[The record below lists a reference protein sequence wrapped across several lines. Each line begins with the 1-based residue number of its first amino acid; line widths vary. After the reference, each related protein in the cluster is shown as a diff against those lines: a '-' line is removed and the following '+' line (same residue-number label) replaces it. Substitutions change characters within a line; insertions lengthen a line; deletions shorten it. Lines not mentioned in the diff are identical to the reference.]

1 METHTHNWLERT
13 ELLLGS
19 EKLELLRNA
28 HVLVV
33 GLGGVGAYA
42 AEMIARA
49 GVGRMTVADAD
60 TVNAT
65 NINRQLV
72 ALHSTVGRPK
82 AEVMRERVLDIHP
95 ACRAEARVEFYPF
108 PLDFTAFDYV
118 ADCVDTVTAK
128 LALIEA
134 CRSTGT
140 PVISCM
146 GTGNKLDA
154 GAFEVSRIED
164 TSVCPLSR
172 VMRYELKK
180 RGITGVK
187 CVYSRELP
195 RRTDGER
202 VPASVSYVPSSAG
215 LLLAGEIIQ
224 DLIRIS

>member
-1 METHTHNWLERT
+1 MRAFDRT
-13 ELLLGS
+13 ARLLGREAVDRLAAS
-19 EKLELLRNA
+19 A
-28 HVLVV
+28 VAVF
-33 GLGGVGAYA
+33 GLGGVGSYA
-42 AEMIARA
+42 AEALARA
-49 GVGRMTVADAD
+49 GIGRLLLVDAD
-60 TVNAT
+60 VVDET

-134 CRSTGT
+134 CRSAGT

-164 TSVCPLSR
+164 TSVCPLAR

-195 RRTDGER
+195 AAPTANASPRLFPTSR
-202 VPASVSYVPSSAG
+202 VRLVYCWLV
-215 LLLAGEIIQ
+215 
-224 DLIRIS
+224 R

>member
-1 METHTHNWLERT
+1 MRAFDRT
-13 ELLLGS
+13 ARLLGREAVDRLAAS
-19 EKLELLRNA
+19 A
-28 HVLVV
+28 VAVF
-33 GLGGVGAYA
+33 GLGGVGSYA
-42 AEMIARA
+42 AEALARA
-49 GVGRMTVADAD
+49 GIGRLLLVDAD
-60 TVNAT
+60 VVDET

-108 PLDFTAFDYV
+108 PLDFTAFDYA

-134 CRSTGT
+134 CRSAGT

-164 TSVCPLSR
+164 TSVCPLAR

-224 DLIRIS
+224 DLIRVL

>member
-1 METHTHNWLERT
+1 MRAFERT
-13 ELLLGS
+13 ARLLGREAVDRLAAS
-19 EKLELLRNA
+19 A
-28 HVLVV
+28 VAVF
-33 GLGGVGAYA
+33 GLGGVGSYA
-42 AEMIARA
+42 AEALARA
-49 GVGRMTVADAD
+49 GIGRLLLVDAD
-60 TVNAT
+60 VVDET

-82 AEVMRERVLDIHP
+82 AQVMRERVLVIHP
-95 ACRAEARVEFYPF
+95 ACRAEARGGVYPF

-118 ADCVDTVTAK
+118 ADCADTVTAK

>member
-1 METHTHNWLERT
+1 MRAFERT
-13 ELLLGS
+13 ARLLGREAVDRLPS
-19 EKLELLRNA
+19 A
-28 HVLVV
+28 VAVF
-33 GLGGVGAYA
+33 GLGGVGSYA
-42 AEMIARA
+42 AEALARA
-49 GVGRMTVADAD
+49 GIGRLLLVDAD
-60 TVNAT
+60 VVDET

>member
-1 METHTHNWLERT
+1 MRAIERT
-13 ELLLGS
+13 ARLLGREAVDRLAAS
-19 EKLELLRNA
+19 A
-28 HVLVV
+28 VAVF
-33 GLGGVGAYA
+33 GLGGVGSYA
-42 AEMIARA
+42 AEALARA
-49 GVGRMTVADAD
+49 GIGRLLLVDAD
-60 TVNAT
+60 VVDET
-65 NINRQLV
+65 NIIRQLV

-224 DLIRIS
+224 DLIRIP

>member
-1 METHTHNWLERT
+1 MRAFDRT
-13 ELLLGS
+13 ARLLGREAVDRLAAS
-19 EKLELLRNA
+19 A
-28 HVLVV
+28 VAVF
-33 GLGGVGAYA
+33 GLGGVGSYA
-42 AEMIARA
+42 AEALARA
-49 GVGRMTVADAD
+49 GIGRLLLVDAD
-60 TVNAT
+60 VVDET

-108 PLDFTAFDYV
+108 PLDFAAFDYV

-134 CRSTGT
+134 CRSAGT

-164 TSVCPLSR
+164 TSVCPLAR

-215 LLLAGEIIQ
+215 LRLAGEIIQ

>member
-1 METHTHNWLERT
+1 MRAFDRT
-13 ELLLGS
+13 ARLLGREAVDRLAAS
-19 EKLELLRNA
+19 A
-28 HVLVV
+28 VAVF
-33 GLGGVGAYA
+33 GLGGVGSYA
-42 AEMIARA
+42 AEALARA
-49 GVGRMTVADAD
+49 GIGRLLLVDAD
-60 TVNAT
+60 VVDET

-95 ACRAEARVEFYPF
+95 ACRAEARVEFYTF

-134 CRSTGT
+134 CRSAGT

-164 TSVCPLSR
+164 TSVCPLAR

-224 DLIRIS
+224 DLIRVL

>member
-1 METHTHNWLERT
+1 MRAFERT
-13 ELLLGS
+13 ARLLGREAVDRLAAS
-19 EKLELLRNA
+19 A
-28 HVLVV
+28 VAVF
-33 GLGGVGAYA
+33 GLGGVGSYA
-42 AEMIARA
+42 AESLARA
-49 GVGRMTVADAD
+49 GIGRLLLVDAD
-60 TVNAT
+60 VVDET

-118 ADCVDTVTAK
+118 ADCIDTVTAK

-134 CRSTGT
+134 CRSAGT

-164 TSVCPLSR
+164 TSVCPLAR

-180 RGITGVK
+180 RGIAGVK

-224 DLIRIS
+224 DLIRIP

>member
-1 METHTHNWLERT
+1 
-13 ELLLGS
+13 
-19 EKLELLRNA
+19 
-28 HVLVV
+28 
-33 GLGGVGAYA
+33 
-42 AEMIARA
+42 
-49 GVGRMTVADAD
+49 
-60 TVNAT
+60 
-65 NINRQLV
+65 
-72 ALHSTVGRPK
+72 
-82 AEVMRERVLDIHP
+82 MRERVLDIHP

-202 VPASVSYVPSSAG
+202 VPRLFPTSEFG
-215 LLLAGEIIQ
+215 WLLLAGEIIQ

>member
-1 METHTHNWLERT
+1 MRAFDRT
-13 ELLLGS
+13 ARLLGREAVDRLAAS
-19 EKLELLRNA
+19 A
-28 HVLVV
+28 VAVF
-33 GLGGVGAYA
+33 GLGG
-42 AEMIARA
+42 I
-49 GVGRMTVADAD
+49 GRLLLVDAD
-60 TVNAT
+60 VVDET

-134 CRSTGT
+134 CRSAGT

-164 TSVCPLSR
+164 TSVCPLAR

-180 RGITGVK
+180 RGIAGVK

-224 DLIRIS
+224 DLIKIP

>member
-1 METHTHNWLERT
+1 MLAA
-13 ELLLGS
+13 S
-19 EKLELLRNA
+19 A
-28 HVLVV
+28 VAVF
-33 GLGGVGAYA
+33 GLGGVGSYA
-42 AEMIARA
+42 AEALARA
-49 GVGRMTVADAD
+49 GIGRLLLVDAD
-60 TVNAT
+60 VVDET

-134 CRSTGT
+134 CRSAGT

-164 TSVCPLSR
+164 TSVCPLAR

-180 RGITGVK
+180 RGIAGVK

-215 LLLAGEIIQ
+215 LRLAGEIIQ
-224 DLIRIS
+224 DLISVS

>member
-1 METHTHNWLERT
+1 
-13 ELLLGS
+13 
-19 EKLELLRNA
+19 
-28 HVLVV
+28 
-33 GLGGVGAYA
+33 
-42 AEMIARA
+42 
-49 GVGRMTVADAD
+49 
-60 TVNAT
+60 
-65 NINRQLV
+65 
-72 ALHSTVGRPK
+72 
-82 AEVMRERVLDIHP
+82 MRERVLDIHP